1 MYLCIAVILL
11 RCKKCKTVGT
21 NYTERDRISIFQHRR
36 ELKFKKSLCRFEV
49 NPCQTWCGLVVRPKA
64 TSSTERAFK
73 LKRKYKR
80 MSRQAARYKSGY
92 KPLQTNEQCP
102 RGRPRHNACYRN
114 RVGKKAGLKRK
125 VTI

>member
-1 MYLCIAVILL
+1 MVRITLKEIESLSFNIEESSSLRNLSADLKLILV
-11 RCKKCKTVGT
+11 KHGASVH
-21 NYTERDRISIFQHRR
+21 RD
-36 ELKFKKSLCRFEV
+36 E
-49 NPCQTWCGLVVRPKA
+49 GLVVRPKA

-80 MSRQAARYKSGY
+80 MSRQAALYKSGY